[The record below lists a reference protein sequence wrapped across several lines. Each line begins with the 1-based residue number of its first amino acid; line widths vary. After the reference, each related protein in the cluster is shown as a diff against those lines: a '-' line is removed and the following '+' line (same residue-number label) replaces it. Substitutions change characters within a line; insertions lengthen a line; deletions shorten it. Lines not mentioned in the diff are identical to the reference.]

1 MTLCA
6 GEQQEMF
13 DSMGEYDDMDPM
25 MQQQIMQMQ
34 MMQARGMD
42 PYAGMDPDQQDQIES

>member
-1 MTLCA
+1 M
-6 GEQQEMF
+6 QQEMF

-34 MMQARGMD
+34 MMQAQGMD
-42 PYAGMDPDQQDQIES
+42 PYAGMDADQQEQIEG